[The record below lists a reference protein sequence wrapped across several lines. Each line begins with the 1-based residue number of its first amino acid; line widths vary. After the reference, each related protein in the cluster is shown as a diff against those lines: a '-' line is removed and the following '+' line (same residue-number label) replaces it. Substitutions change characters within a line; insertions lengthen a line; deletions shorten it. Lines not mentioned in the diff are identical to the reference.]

1 MNKIKNQCHV
11 QYKVIASFQN
21 KDTAGELNGKRST
34 IAKKD
39 IVINCHKNLHWRIVK
54 EQLNKLADDFEKEYG
69 TLLLLKANLV
79 VINKMLIKRGRE
91 KELYDLFKE
100 TLDNL
105 KEKKD
110 RIIDIK
116 E

>member
-1 MNKIKNQCHV
+1 LKSEHNIENIAVKSAKID
-11 QYKVIASFQN
+11 
-21 KDTAGELNGKRST
+21 DT
-34 IAKKD
+34 
-39 IVINCHKNLHWRIVK
+39 VK

-79 VINKMLIKRGRE
+79 VINKMLIKRGKE

-100 TLDNL
+100 TIDNF
-105 KEKKD
+105 KEKNKKD
-110 RIIDIK
+110 CIIDKK

>member
-1 MNKIKNQCHV
+1 VAIREKNEV
-11 QYKVIASFQN
+11 
-21 KDTAGELNGKRST
+21 DT
-34 IAKKD
+34 
-39 IVINCHKNLHWRIVK
+39 VK

-79 VINKMLIKRGRE
+79 VINKMLIKRGKE

-100 TLDNL
+100 TIDNF
-105 KEKKD
+105 KEKNKKD
-110 RIIDIK
+110 CIIDKK

>member
-1 MNKIKNQCHV
+1 MKSEHNIENIAVKSAKID
-11 QYKVIASFQN
+11 
-21 KDTAGELNGKRST
+21 DT
-34 IAKKD
+34 
-39 IVINCHKNLHWRIVK
+39 VK

-79 VINKMLIKRGRE
+79 VINKMLIKRGKE

-100 TLDNL
+100 TIDNF
-105 KEKKD
+105 KEKNKKD
-110 RIIDIK
+110 CIIDKK